1 MAVQYQPS
9 GPSSRWEWGCTIS
22 QKPYESIY
30 HLRSFPG
37 IHTKYSDFYLIGQHL
52 LTSLYKRGYEIHFS
66 WLHCS
71 PQDNQGSAGRKKKK
85 NERGYWAGTQQIWPQ
100 PPYKESSYN
109 ARDPS
114 SIPGSGRS
122 AGEGIGYPLQSSWA
136 FPCGSA
142 GKESAHNAGDQGL
155 ILGWEDPLEKGKAT
169 LSSILAWRIPW
180 TVWSMGPQRVGH
192 LWVTFTFSYNCL
204 FIWYMYI
211 MLQFY
216 G

>member
-9 GPSSRWEWGCTIS
+9 GPYSRWEWGCTIS

-52 LTSLYKRGYEIHFS
+52 LTSLYKRGYETHFI
-66 WLHCS
+66 WLHWS

-85 NERGYWAGTQQIWPQ
+85 KESGYWAGNQQIWPQ

-136 FPCGSA
+136 FPVAQLVKNLPTMRETRVWSWV
-142 GKESAHNAGDQGL
+142 GKN
-155 ILGWEDPLEKGKAT
+155 
-169 LSSILAWRIPW
+169 PW
-180 TVWSMGPQRVGH
+180 TRERLPTPIFWLEEFLGLYGP
-192 LWVTFTFSYNCL
+192 
-204 FIWYMYI
+204 
-211 MLQFY
+211 
-216 G
+216 